1 MMGREGTGW
10 PRSSIMGSV
19 CFAKIA
25 LMLSEPLKGKRTQK
39 TMQICMRLVK
49 VERERWTN
57 PRYEAEL
64 TQPSGLTLRVRGR
77 ESGPTARR
85 FAASKAGRWQLQL
98 IWARLG
104 KDMGSKTSP

>member
-39 TMQICMRLVK
+39 TMQICMRLVHTCANGVTKRPRAGIK
-49 VERERWTN
+49 VSTC
-57 PRYEAEL
+57 EL
-64 TQPSGLTLRVRGR
+64 EVVNICANFQIHWDGQ
-77 ESGPTARR
+77 E
-85 FAASKAGRWQLQL
+85 
-98 IWARLG
+98 I
-104 KDMGSKTSP
+104 